1 MTASP
6 LFTESMNDAPAAASR
21 PSGAAPST
29 APFTA
34 PAASPEPA
42 GAANQ
47 PTRDEHWLRDPFS
60 SGCGT
65 AP

>member
-6 LFTESMNDAPAAASR
+6 LFTEFVDEAPAPAPR
-21 PSGAAPST
+21 PSGTAPST

-34 PAASPEPA
+34 PADSPEPA
-42 GAANQ
+42 GPANR

-60 SGCGT
+60 SDSGT
-65 AP
+65 AC